1 MDITT
6 LAAAKKY
13 TDDKLIS
20 SGNSGAVV
28 DSTLTI
34 SGAAADAKV
43 TGDKIKELNS
53 KFDNF
58 NTESVPGGPGGSD
71 FIIIVDPT
79 LTIEGAAADAKAV
92 GDKFTSLELKMLTDD
107 DIPEIAQQAAKLVD
121 TALLSV
127 LGDGVIE

>member
-43 TGDKIKELNS
+43 TGEKFKELDA
-53 KFDNF
+53 KLDNF
-58 NTESVPGGPGGSD
+58 NTESVPGGSD
-71 FIIIVDPT
+71 LTTIIDPT

-107 DIPEIAQQAAKLVD
+107 DIPEIAQQAAKLID
-121 TALLSV
+121 TALLSI